1 MLLAL
6 LISCPLSDAYVR
18 GNDCGHTLTHTSRYS
33 DPKSLEF
40 GLGNRVHFLFARQQ
54 HMLYIYAVRFV
65 Y

>member
-1 MLLAL
+1 MHM
-6 LISCPLSDAYVR
+6 SGEMTVDT
-18 GNDCGHTLTHTSRYS
+18 HTHTSRYS

-54 HMLYIYAVRFV
+54 HMLYIYAVGFV